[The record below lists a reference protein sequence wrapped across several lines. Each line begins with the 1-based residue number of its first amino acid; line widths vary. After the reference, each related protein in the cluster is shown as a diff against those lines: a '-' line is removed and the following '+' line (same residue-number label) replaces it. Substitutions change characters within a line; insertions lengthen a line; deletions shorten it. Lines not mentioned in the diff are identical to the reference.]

1 VDISLSNLAL
11 LYNYEG
17 KYSEAEPL
25 YKRVVAIRE
34 KNLGPEHP
42 DVAQSLDA
50 YAALLRQAGQKADAE
65 KMEDR
70 ARKIRAKRPR

>member
-1 VDISLSNLAL
+1 MAISLSNLAL

-65 KMEDR
+65 KMEAR